1 MYRGDSFRTEF
12 SNLGEVSSI
21 LPKVHAMALTA
32 TATKETRKVICRSLG
47 MKNPVVVS
55 KSPNKPNIFYK
66 VIGKVNDVEV
76 AFGPL
81 VDEIK
86 KTELTWIALLFFCRT
101 YDSCTH
107 IYHFLRNKLGKKCLN
122 LKDMLNIHL

>member
-21 LPKVHAMALTA
+21 LPKVNTMALTA

-47 MKNPVVVS
+47 MKNPVIIS

-86 KTELTWIALLFFCRT
+86 KNRTNMDRTIVFCRT

-107 IYHFLRNKLGKKCLN
+107 IYHFLSTMLKLLEYPDSCL
-122 LKDMLNIHL
+122 